1 MSDTITQEAGST
13 RRTPWHLWLVG
24 VIALLFNAIGAFDF
38 AMNQIQG
45 PSYMASAGMTP
56 AQIEHY
62 QQMPFWMMAV
72 WAVGVWGAF
81 GASILLLLRRR
92 LAYPVFALS
101 LAAFLVSLAYTYLLT
116 DGGAVM
122 GRTMAITNVVITA
135 LLVFFI
141 WYARKMTDRGV
152 LR

>member
-24 VIALLFNAIGAFDF
+24 VIALLFNAIGSFDF